1 MSFNVVD
8 LIKDQMT
15 DAVLQK
21 AGGLLGA
28 DGANL
33 SSGLSNA
40 IPALL
45 GGITGAGSAPGQ
57 ETKLFDAVNQA
68 DDGLLNDFA
77 GALSG
82 DNSAGMV
89 EQGSNVLSGL
99 LGGGMMNN
107 LTSVLSSASGM
118 SRGGSSSLMGML
130 APVILGVLKKKV
142 LDGGLNAGG
151 LMSMLNSQK
160 SNIAQAMPSNLAT
173 QLQGVE
179 GFAAFDGLKSDVANS
194 VSSGAAGVKD
204 QLSDAKNGAAS
215 SIDATAA
222 AVSDTA
228 EKTKSG
234 MSKLLLPAIVA
245 LVLAWLAFTFLGK
258 KDTAPA
264 EQADAATETSQ
275 GADSQSA
282 NTGAEASVEGATE
295 AASDTAST
303 ALTDAAAAAG
313 VDMDAITG
321 DVTGL
326 FDQASETLGG
336 ITDLDSATAA
346 VPGLEALGETVSGLP
361 DMFDKVPEAARGPL
375 QGIVGEG
382 LGSLQPILDTVL
394 AIPGVGNIVEPIIGP
409 MLETLS
415 GLAG

>member
-8 LIKDQMT
+8 LIKDQLT

-28 DGANL
+28 DRANL

-45 GGITGAGSAPGQ
+45 GGITGAGSVPGQ
-57 ETKLFDAVNQA
+57 ETKLFDAVNQV

-82 DNSAGMV
+82 DNSAGML
-89 EQGSNVLSGL
+89 EQGSSVLSGL

-194 VSSGAAGVKD
+194 ISSGAAGVKD
-204 QLSDAKNGAAS
+204 QLNDAKNSAAS
-215 SIDATAA
+215 SIDATTA
-222 AVSDTA
+222 AVTDTA
-228 EKTKSG
+228 EKTKGG
-234 MSKLLLPAIVA
+234 MRKWLLPALVA
-245 LVLAWLAFTFLGK
+245 LALAWLAFTFLGK

-264 EQADAATETSQ
+264 EQSDAT
-275 GADSQSA
+275 
-282 NTGAEASVEGATE
+282 
-295 AASDTAST
+295 T
-303 ALTDAAAAAG
+303 ALTDAATAAG
-313 VDMDAITG
+313 VDMDSITG

-361 DMFDKVPEAARGPL
+361 EMFDKIPEAARGPL

-382 LGSLQPILDTVL
+382 LGSLQPILDTVM
-394 AIPGVGNIVEPIIGP
+394 AIPGVGSVLEPIIGP
-409 MLETLS
+409 MLETLA

>member
-8 LIKDQMT
+8 LIKDQLT

-28 DGANL
+28 DRANL

-45 GGITGAGSAPGQ
+45 GGITGAGSVPGQ
-57 ETKLFDAVNQA
+57 ETKLFDAVNQV

-82 DNSAGMV
+82 DNSAGML
-89 EQGSNVLSGL
+89 EQGSSVLSGL

-194 VSSGAAGVKD
+194 ISSGAAGVKD
-204 QLSDAKNGAAS
+204 QLNDAKNSAAS
-215 SIDATAA
+215 SIDATTA
-222 AVSDTA
+222 AVTDTA
-228 EKTKSG
+228 EKTKGG
-234 MSKLLLPAIVA
+234 MRKWLLPALVA
-245 LVLAWLAFTFLGK
+245 LALAWLAFTFLGK

-264 EQADAATETSQ
+264 EQSDAT
-275 GADSQSA
+275 
-282 NTGAEASVEGATE
+282 
-295 AASDTAST
+295 T
-303 ALTDAAAAAG
+303 ALTDAAAAG

-361 DMFDKVPEAARGPL
+361 DMFDKIPEAARGPL

-382 LGSLQPILDTVL
+382 LGSLQPILDTVM
-394 AIPGVGNIVEPIIGP
+394 AIPGVGSVLEPIIGP
-409 MLETLS
+409 MLETLA